1 MLSKEDV
8 PHLGTPATERI
19 KIPLGFAEDFYIKI
33 NEISNEY
40 EVHSVDISK
49 RSCRFYDENDMDIY
63 PVYSTS
69 ACLIN
74 CRKKLQLKL
83 CNCTSHFMPNSGR
96 LHMLC
101 SGPRK
106 CTCTT
111 LGLLHVNNTCNQT
124 IQNLQNKLNSVQF
137 L

>member
-8 PHLGTPATERI
+8 PHLGTPATEKIRI
-19 KIPLGFAEDFYIKI
+19 PYGCAEDFYIKI
-33 NEISNEY
+33 NEISNEN
-40 EVHSVDISK
+40 EVRSVDISK
-49 RSCRFYDENDMDIY
+49 RSCRFHDENYVDFY

-83 CNCTSHFMPNSGR
+83 CNCTSYLMPNAGR
-96 LHMLC
+96 LH
-101 SGPRK
+101 R
-106 CTCTT
+106 
-111 LGLLHVNNTCNQT
+111 
-124 IQNLQNKLNSVQF
+124 LQGRGNALAQPWDYYILIIHAIKQYKIYKNKLNSVRF

>member
-19 KIPLGFAEDFYIKI
+19 KIPYGCAEDFYFKI
-33 NEISNEY
+33 NEIANEN
-40 EVHSVDISK
+40 EVRSVDISK
-49 RSCRFYDENDMDIY
+49 RSCRFNDENYVDFY

-74 CRKKLQLKL
+74 CRKKLQLEL
-83 CNCTSHFMPNSGR
+83 CNCTSYFMPNSGR
-96 LHMLC
+96 LHRLC
-101 SGPRK
+101 SGP
-106 CTCTT
+106 T
-111 LGLLHVNNTCNQT
+111 LGLLHVNNMNQT
-124 IQNLQNKLNSVQF
+124 IQNLKNKLNSVQF